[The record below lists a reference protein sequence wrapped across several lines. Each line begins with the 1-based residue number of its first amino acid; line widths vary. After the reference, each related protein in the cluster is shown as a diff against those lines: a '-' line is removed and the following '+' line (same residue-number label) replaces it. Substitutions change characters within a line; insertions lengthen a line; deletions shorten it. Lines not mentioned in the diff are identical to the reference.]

1 MTKFLSLP
9 FALCISFAGCQ
20 IFTKSPTWDKVTKVR
35 VQSHEAE
42 DPSQAYANE
51 MHRVLSDDA
60 VEHKLVTY
68 QYRYTT
74 RLREE
79 AIGTRTAVIYRDN
92 HSPNYPWWLVDERTR
107 KPVWL
112 PNGDVQKQ
120 VQFYAQH
127 HTEIVD
133 VKEFPTGA
141 GSGKS
146 VISFDNPNAPS
157 VAQSGLKPRTLAAT
171 EEERRR
177 DFLRSRSATAMS
189 GAATASPAE
198 ERFRQ
203 VHGTKFD
210 PASAVDRRKMAA
222 LQTIAAAQ

>member
-1 MTKFLSLP
+1 
-9 FALCISFAGCQ
+9 
-20 IFTKSPTWDKVTKVR
+20 
-35 VQSHEAE
+35 
-42 DPSQAYANE
+42 

-146 VISFDNPNAPS
+146 VISFDSPKRPQCRAKRPETAHARSDGRRAP
-157 VAQSGLKPRTLAAT
+157 AGLPPQPVGN
-171 EEERRR
+171 R
-177 DFLRSRSATAMS
+177 DEWCR
-189 GAATASPAE
+189 
-198 ERFRQ
+198 
-203 VHGTKFD
+203 HGLTC
-210 PASAVDRRKMAA
+210 
-222 LQTIAAAQ
+222 